1 MSVKVDSNSLDNFK
15 KNSCDFCDT
24 YSDYRIKKLIKQD
37 VLFIEMKWSVFCF
50 QIYMDE
56 AE

>member
-15 KNSCDFCDT
+15 KNS
-24 YSDYRIKKLIKQD
+24 DYGIKKLIKQD
-37 VLFIEMKWSVFCF
+37 VLFIEMKLSVFCF